1 MSKNGKAL
9 AKRQGIS
16 GSIEINSLDEVA
28 RVANMMAQS
37 GFFGDAKNAQQ
48 AGVKI
53 IAGMELGIPPMA
65 SMRGIHVFDGN
76 TTLSGPLLASLI
88 KKHPRYDYRI
98 RKADREG
105 AEIAFFENG
114 EEVGTA
120 SFDKEDAKAAGLL
133 GKQNWRKYPTDMYVW
148 RTLARG
154 QRWYCPDVGDG
165 ALYTPDEM
173 GSETDKQGNPID
185 VGEAKVVREESAPS
199 GDSAPS
205 EPSEPAPASDE
216 PETATWRGDTVSAK
230 QAEMLETIE
239 QRFRDCDTPK
249 CTFEKI
255 QKARQYASEQ
265 PKSYAQR
272 IHTIISEAREALH
285 DGQITDE
292 GIDRVALWK
301 VLSDA
306 KEMGGIA
313 MMNEQLEIIGD
324 LADDYDEATQDAL
337 SWLTMP
343 YHGIR
348 EIWKADTPTAFDE
361 VLAIA
366 DERPDQAVE
375 RGAYTKD
382 VADIARQ
389 KMYREA
395 HAAAKE
401 KGIELEGGTDT
412 SEADDDLFGKPEL
425 THKDE
430 G

>member
-1 MSKNGKAL
+1 MSNDSTAL
-9 AKRQGIS
+9 TKRQGIS

-37 GFFGDAKNAQQ
+37 GFFGDARNAEQ

-98 RKADREG
+98 RRADREG

-120 SFDKEDAKAAGLL
+120 SFDKQDAKSAGLL

-185 VGEAKVVREESAPS
+185 VGDAKVVREESAPS
-199 GDSAPS
+199 GDSAPAQ
-205 EPSEPAPASDE
+205 PSEPAPESETSAPD
-216 PETATWRGDTVSAK
+216 TATWRGETINAK
-230 QAEMLETIE
+230 QARVLEKL
-239 QRFRDCDTPK
+239 QARFDDCDTAA
-249 CTFEKI
+249 CTFDI
-255 QKARQYASEQ
+255 AQKAKGYAEKW
-265 PKSYAQR
+265 PDTDAQR
-272 IHTIISEAREALH
+272 IHTITREAEVSLH
-285 DGQITDE
+285 DGE
-292 GIDRVALWK
+292 
-301 VLSDA
+301 VLSHEA
-306 KEMGGIA
+306 MEAARNAGGSVLAHHLHALEKHHKE
-313 MMNEQLEIIGD
+313 
-324 LADDYDEATQDAL
+324 QDA
-337 SWLTMP
+337 WGEVQWQAMP
-343 YHGIR
+343 WI
-348 EIWKADTPTAFDE
+348 TTANLQRCGDK
-361 VLAIA
+361 
-366 DERPDQAVE
+366 Q
-375 RGAYTKD
+375 
-382 VADIARQ
+382 Q
-389 KMYREA
+389 
-395 HAAAKE
+395 AAAITRQGLQHCAE
-401 KGIELEGGTDT
+401 GEAEGHYTEQERVRAESIIAEAAYHLHDIDADALEQTDDA
-412 SEADDDLFGKPEL
+412 EADDDLFGKPAL
-425 THKDE
+425 SHNDQ